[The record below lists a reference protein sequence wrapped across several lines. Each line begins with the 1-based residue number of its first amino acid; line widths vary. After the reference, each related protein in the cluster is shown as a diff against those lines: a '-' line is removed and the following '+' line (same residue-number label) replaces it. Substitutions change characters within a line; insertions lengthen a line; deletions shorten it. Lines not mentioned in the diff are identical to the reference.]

1 MKKLDKEFFIVYSV
15 DPIDYYNSAI
25 GIDDLAKIFKRTR
38 TNMLR
43 ALKNKYLLL
52 NNKKYEIIRESDL
65 QKVNS

>member
-1 MKKLDKEFFIVYSV
+1 MKKLDKEFFIIYSV
-15 DPIDYYNSAI
+15 DPIDFYDSAI
-25 GIDDLAKIFKRTR
+25 GVDELAKKFNRTR

-65 QKVNS
+65 QKSK